1 MGDRHDYVALEWVKG
16 EIAETLKQA
25 RQALE
30 SYVENP
36 QDPTRM
42 GFCLAYIH
50 QVRGTLQMVEFY
62 GAALLAEEMEYLT
75 QALID
80 GKASSQSEA
89 LEVLMQAILQ
99 LPAYLER
106 IQSARRDLP
115 LVVLPLLN
123 DLRTARGEK
132 LLSETSLFSPDLSR
146 ESPVL
151 PVDALARLRT
161 AELPALL
168 RKLRQMLQVALV
180 GVIRNQ
186 DLPTNLG
193 YLARVFARLE
203 SLCKDAPLG
212 RLWIIAS
219 AMIEGLANGS
229 IANGT
234 SVRNL
239 LRQVDR
245 EFKRLVDQGAD
256 AMNQPAPDE
265 LIKNL
270 LFYVAKASD
279 QSPRVRAVKDEYRLD
294 DALPGA
300 ALVDEERAR
309 LAGPDRDAMRS
320 VVGALCEELV
330 RVKDSL
336 DLFVR
341 SDRSGVNELGSL
353 LAPLKQ
359 IADTLAVLGFGQ
371 PRKVILDQIDVVSA
385 LAHGQRQP
393 NDAILMDVAGA
404 LLYVE
409 ATLAGMV
416 GPSEEPGSEENVLPT
431 TDVEQIHQVVIKEA
445 RNGLELAKDAI
456 IEFIASQW
464 NHEHLAR
471 VPELLTQVRGG
482 LAMISQERAAKLLE
496 NCNRYIQEQL
506 LVRQA
511 VPDWHSL
518 DTLADAITSVE
529 YYLERLSEDH
539 NTQGDM
545 ILDVAEESLDSLGY
559 SLTPRPSIL
568 DAEPKAHA
576 SAPQPAPLDNPLD
589 EIDVLAAQPLAEP
602 TEAVPVDE
610 VPELAAPVEIAD
622 SFEPVSLDT
631 APREEPPLEL
641 PSELASIEAPAPVE
655 EPTLDPVDFDAPQPV
670 AGREEPFTFESLEP
684 VVAPVAAEE
693 PAVLADIELT
703 AESNAPLAGEAES
716 GFTFE
721 PLELDSGLPA
731 AEPTAE
737 LRAWT
742 LDEIE
747 PLAASTEPSAPTATL
762 EPESLS
768 WDIELEPAAPITDT
782 TLADEGWSLDD
793 SHKADSIEFSLETV
807 EETPSQPLADEL
819 SWSLDD
825 AAPLAEPP
833 RFDEPAQLDTP
844 IAAQTWESL
853 DLSAPQA
860 ETPAS
865 PELLE
870 DFASLPSLEA
880 TPAPV
885 DELTWDM
892 ESLTPTGEKPVE
904 EDWFSID
911 LTQPAAESP
920 APSLQLDEHFASL
933 ETLEPAALEGLESL
947 DDLGLAAQPATGE
960 LSVPEEALVSDDNWT
975 LGELSEP
982 TVLDAGVDLSLDAPL
997 ELQPLEPLAEAEA
1010 PSFQA
1015 EAWSDENIAD
1025 LDLPE
1030 VELPSPPAEPELVA
1044 EAPAKPLSLA
1054 EVMAAP
1060 VQAINPPAQDV
1071 PPSLLPPPADEEP
1084 IDEELREV
1092 FIEEAGEVLETIGEH
1107 LPTWLVSTDDRESL
1121 TEIRRAFHTLKGSG
1135 RMVRAL
1141 VIGELAWSI
1150 ENLLNRVLDRSIAAS
1165 PAVLQVVQDVVALMP
1180 ELVEE
1185 YAASAQRQRDDV
1197 DRLAAT
1203 AHALAK
1209 GQPVPPP
1216 GGGLPEAAPPV
1227 EEITPELT
1235 DVQEIAG
1242 QAADEGLDESLDPQL
1257 LEIFRNEAEAH
1268 LETLVGFL
1276 ADCAQQLPQPV
1287 TDDLQRA
1294 LHTLKGSAHMAG
1306 ILPIAEI
1313 ATPLERLVKEFKT
1326 NLLQVDLREAEL
1338 LHAAEG
1344 LFRMGLDQL
1353 VEGRPLAPIEGSPE
1367 LLARIAQIHQERLEA
1382 AEAKRRGE
1390 SGEGSGNDPQ
1400 LIGMFLAEGMNILLD
1415 AEDLLRRWREHPQE
1429 RHELGALYDELETL
1443 SRGAQMAELPQM
1455 AELADALLAVYGAV
1469 RQGRLETGDAF
1480 FSSAETAHEAL
1491 IGMMDQVA
1499 AALQVSAHPEQVEAL
1514 HRLLDAPVAAPE
1526 GAADEPRDDAD
1537 IEFVDLER
1545 LTAEDFPA
1553 EDEEFLIDSRP
1564 VDDDSLPDGLSWSP
1578 RADNHGAPHGAA
1590 DDDDDDVVTAETPHG
1605 HPAPQQPPRA
1615 LDEEMVA
1622 IFLEEAVDIL
1632 DNAGQALEQWLASPE
1647 GLAALSTLQ
1656 RDLHTLKGGARM
1668 AEIREIGDLSHELE
1682 SLYEGLLD
1690 HRFQHSQP
1698 LGDLLRTC
1706 HDRLATQLDQLQ
1718 AGQALTDPA
1727 DLVQTIRTFRQNPA
1741 AGLESP
1747 HALAA
1752 QQQDAVA
1759 EEDEAVELSP
1769 VIEDDIETELP
1780 VEAAAQ
1786 DEAAEALKIADPE
1799 VIDLDAGLSAVAA
1812 GTEAEIAAEDLDLQA
1827 FLDAAEVDAPGS
1839 LPAEPEIVEPAAAPV
1854 PDDLPGVQDSEYE
1867 LDEDRDQELVEIF
1880 LEEGFDI
1887 LESSS
1892 GALQRWMENPDNSVE
1907 LEALQRDLHTLKG
1920 GARMAEIRPIGDL
1933 SHELEFLY
1941 EGLCGGRLR
1950 ASPTL
1955 FELLQRCHDRLAEML
1970 EAVQQHRRIPGGES
1984 LIDAIHRFRAN
1995 PEEQLSIPSS
2005 VSLQAVG
2012 SSHAVPE
2019 GPEADILDIFL
2030 EEADDLLEGMEQ
2042 ALGRWDAER
2051 ENGALDEL
2059 LRILHTLKGGAR
2071 LAGQTGLGDLAHDL
2085 EQHLGEAQQQGA
2097 PWPESLLLDV
2107 QSGFEGLQDEVDQL
2121 RLHLGEVESAESQ
2134 PEALDEQPI
2143 AEPPAAVSLPALP
2156 EAIMAAAVPQRVD
2169 APVVLPFVRRAQEA
2183 AQEAAARRAPQ
2194 ELVKVPAQLLE
2205 GLVNLAG
2212 ETSIFRGRVEQQVS
2226 DVGSTLGEMD
2236 ATIERVRD
2244 QLRRLDTETQAQ
2256 ILSRH
2261 QADAERAGYE
2271 DFDPLEM
2278 DRYSQLQQLS
2288 RALFESAS
2296 DLFDLK
2302 ETLAAKN
2309 RDAETLLLQQAR
2321 VNTELQE
2328 GLMRT
2333 RMVPFDRLVPRLR
2346 RIVRQVASEL
2356 GKQVEFVV
2364 SNAEGEMDRTVLERI
2379 VAPLEHMLR
2388 NAVDHGIESGEARRI
2403 AGKAEQGTIRL
2414 TLGREGGDILLTLAD
2429 DGAGIRLEAV
2439 RRKAIERGLMT
2450 DDSELNDH
2458 EVLQFILEAG
2468 FSTAEKVTQISGRGV
2483 GMDVVNSEVKQLGGS
2498 MSIHSSVGEGTQFD
2512 IRLPFTVS
2520 VNRALMVLSGED
2532 LYALPLNTIEGI
2544 VRVSPYELEALYE
2557 QAAADETGAAPRFDY
2572 AGQSYELKYL
2582 GDLLNNG
2589 QHPKLVGQSLP
2600 LPVILVRSA
2609 DHAVAV
2615 QVDALAGSR
2624 EIVVKSLGAQFAG
2637 VSGISGATI
2646 LGDGRVVVI
2655 LDLLATIRV
2664 RHAHALQSQPR
2675 RQLAGPTAAEIE
2687 HQRPTLVMVVD
2698 DSVTVRKVT
2707 SRLLERN
2714 GMNVLTAKDGV
2725 DAIAQLQEHK
2735 PDIMLLDIEMPRMDG
2750 FEVATLVRHDEQL
2763 RDLPII
2769 MITSRTGEKHR
2780 DRALAIGVNQYL
2792 GKPYQES
2799 ELLENIHKLVKAHV

>member
-62 GAALLAEEMEYLT
+62 GAALLAEEMEHLT

-80 GKASSQSEA
+80 HSVTSQGEA

-99 LPAYLER
+99 LPVYLDR

-115 LVVLPLLN
+115 MVVLPLLN

-146 ESPVL
+146 TAAAL

-161 AELPALL
+161 AEFPALL

-193 YLARVFARLE
+193 YMARVFARLE

-212 RLWIIAS
+212 RLWVIAS
-219 AMIEGLANGS
+219 AIIEGLANGS

-234 SVRNL
+234 SMRNL

-294 DALPGA
+294 DALPGEA
-300 ALVDEERAR
+300 VVDEERAR

-341 SDRSGVNELGSL
+341 SDRSVVGELESL

-371 PRKVILDQIDVVSA
+371 PRKVILDQIDVVGA
-385 LAHGQRQP
+385 LARGQRKP
-393 NDAILMDVAGA
+393 DDATLMDVAGA

-416 GPSEEPGSEENVLPT
+416 GPSEAPGSEESRLPT

-496 NCNRYIQEQL
+496 SCNRYIQEQL

-518 DTLADAITSVE
+518 DTLADAMTGVE
-529 YYLERLSEDH
+529 YYLERLSEDQG
-539 NTQGDM
+539 TQGDL
-545 ILDVAEESLDSLGY
+545 ILDVAEESLESLGY
-559 SLTPRPSIL
+559 SVKPRPSIL
-568 DAEPKAHA
+568 DAVEPQA
-576 SAPQPAPLDNPLD
+576 PAPLDNPLD
-589 EIDVLAAQPLAEP
+589 EIDVLASAALSADLAVEPEPQEAPSVPLAALDE
-602 TEAVPVDE
+602 PVDE
-610 VPELAAPVEIAD
+610 LPVAPVDDFSALSSPDELGLGELQTEAPTFEPLQLDTEPPAVAPVADLGAWSLDEPAATLPAEPADLSLDAALEPVALDIPAQEPNEPAWELDNVVEPAASEENLWETLDLGAESNALPIQPEL
-622 SFEPVSLDT
+622 S
-631 APREEPPLEL
+631 
-641 PSELASIEAPAPVE
+641 EAPTGNE
-655 EPTLDPVDFDAPQPV
+655 TSW
-670 AGREEPFTFESLEP
+670 SLEP
-684 VVAPVAAEE
+684 VGESAPAAEE
-693 PAVLADIELT
+693 DWLSNDLSLSPAEPL
-703 AESNAPLAGEAES
+703 APLA
-716 GFTFE
+716 
-721 PLELDSGLPA
+721 
-731 AEPTAE
+731 
-737 LRAWT
+737 
-742 LDEIE
+742 LDEL
-747 PLAASTEPSAPTATL
+747 PVTPQPT
-762 EPESLS
+762 S
-768 WDIELEPAAPITDT
+768 AAP
-782 TLADEGWSLDD
+782 L
-793 SHKADSIEFSLETV
+793 
-807 EETPSQPLADEL
+807 DEL
-819 SWSLDD
+819 SWDV
-825 AAPLAEPP
+825 AE
-833 RFDEPAQLDTP
+833 
-844 IAAQTWESL
+844 
-853 DLSAPQA
+853 
-860 ETPAS
+860 
-865 PELLE
+865 
-870 DFASLPSLEA
+870 
-880 TPAPV
+880 V
-885 DELTWDM
+885 
-892 ESLTPTGEKPVE
+892 
-904 EDWFSID
+904 
-911 LTQPAAESP
+911 PAAE
-920 APSLQLDEHFASL
+920 
-933 ETLEPAALEGLESL
+933 
-947 DDLGLAAQPATGE
+947 QP
-960 LSVPEEALVSDDNWT
+960 LVSDDNWT
-975 LGELSEP
+975 LGELSETP
-982 TVLDAGVDLSLDAPL
+982 VLAEGVDLSLDAPL
-997 ELQPLEPLAEAEA
+997 ALDEHPAAIEPTQTALADELSWDVVELPTAELPAAEQVLVSDDNWTLGELSETPAVAEGFDFSLDAPLTLDELPGTLESVAAAATAPANELNWNVELPAAEQLLVSDDNWTLGELAETPALADGVDFSLDAPLALDELPGTTEPSPAAPIASADELSWDVELPVAEQRLVSDDNWTLGELSEMPAVAQGIDFSLDAPLELETRPAASADEPLASAEG
-1010 PSFQA
+1010 
-1015 EAWSDENIAD
+1015 WSELDIAD

-1030 VELPSPPAEPELVA
+1030 VELPSPPPVVEPVTEVI
-1044 EAPAKPLSLA
+1044 EKPMSLA
-1054 EVMAAP
+1054 QVMAAP
-1060 VQAINPPAQDV
+1060 TQAINPPAQDV

-1084 IDEELREV
+1084 MDDELREV
-1092 FIEEAGEVLETIGEH
+1092 FIEEAGEVLETIGDH
-1107 LPTWLVSTDDRESL
+1107 LPAWMANADERDAL

-1150 ENLLNRVLDRSIAAS
+1150 ENLLNRVLDRSISTS
-1165 PAVLQVVQDVVALMP
+1165 PAVQQVVQDVVALMP

-1185 YAASAQRQRDDV
+1185 FAANAQRQRDDV

-1216 GGGLPEAAPPV
+1216 GGGQPEATVEASVEDTHAPVAASSV
-1227 EEITPELT
+1227 E
-1235 DVQEIAG
+1235 V
-1242 QAADEGLDESLDPQL
+1242 EGESLDPQL
-1257 LEIFRNEAEAH
+1257 LEIFRNEAETH

-1313 ATPLERLVKEFKT
+1313 ATPLERLMKEFKT
-1326 NLLQVDLREAEL
+1326 NLLQIDLREAEL
-1338 LHAAEG
+1338 LHGAER
-1344 LFRMGLDQL
+1344 LFRVGLDQL
-1353 VEGRPLAPIEGSPE
+1353 LQGRPLAPIEGSAE
-1367 LLARIAQIHQERLEA
+1367 LLARIAQLHQERLEA

-1390 SGEGSGNDPQ
+1390 SGEGGSDPH
-1400 LIGMFLAEGMNILLD
+1400 LIGVFLAEGMDILLD

-1429 RHELGALYDELETL
+1429 RQELGALHDELETL

-1455 AELADALLAVYGAV
+1455 AELADALLAVYGEV
-1469 RQGRLETGDAF
+1469 QRGRLDVGEAF
-1480 FSSAETAHEAL
+1480 FSAAEEAHEAL

-1499 AALQVSAHPEQVEAL
+1499 AALQVSARPEQVQAL
-1514 HRLLDAPVAAPE
+1514 RRLLDSVTGPE
-1526 GAADEPRDDAD
+1526 ED
-1537 IEFVDLER
+1537 FVDLES
-1545 LTAEDFPA
+1545 LTADDFPA
-1553 EDEEFLIDSRP
+1553 EDEEFLLDTRP
-1564 VDDDSLPDGLSWSP
+1564 VAEEDLPDGLTWPP
-1578 RADNHGAPHGAA
+1578 RNDAAEQAQNA
-1590 DDDDDDVVTAETPHG
+1590 DDDEVITATDPRPHT
-1605 HPAPQQPPRA
+1605 APQHPPQA

-1632 DNAGQALEQWLASPE
+1632 DNAGQALDQWLKSPE
-1647 GLAALSTLQ
+1647 ALAALSTLQ

-1690 HRFQHSQP
+1690 HRFQHSP
-1698 LGDLLRTC
+1698 ALGDLLRTC

-1741 AGLESP
+1741 AGLS
-1747 HALAA
+1747 ASLAQA
-1752 QQQDAVA
+1752 PL
-1759 EEDEAVELSP
+1759 AVEA
-1769 VIEDDIETELP
+1769 EAETEQEP
-1780 VEAAAQ
+1780 VAQ
-1786 DEAAEALKIADPE
+1786 AIELE
-1799 VIDLDAGLSAVAA
+1799 
-1812 GTEAEIAAEDLDLQA
+1812 
-1827 FLDAAEVDAPGS
+1827 
-1839 LPAEPEIVEPAAAPV
+1839 LPAEPELEVEADTAEEALPEVDVQSTLDNAETRNVDAPREIAEARAAEA
-1854 PDDLPGVQDSEYE
+1854 GYE
-1867 LDEDRDQELVEIF
+1867 LDDEHDQELVEIF

-1892 GALQRWMENPDNSVE
+1892 GALQRWMENIDNSVE

-1933 SHELEFLY
+1933 AHELEFLY

-1970 EAVQQHRRIPGGES
+1970 EAVQRHRRIPEGDS
-1984 LIDAIHRFRAN
+1984 LIEAIRRFRAS
-1995 PEEQLSIPSS
+1995 PDEQLSIPSS
-2005 VSLQAVG
+2005 VSLQPLGAE
-2012 SSHAVPE
+2012 STLPE

-2030 EEADDLLEGMEQ
+2030 EEADDLLDSMEQ
-2042 ALGRWDAER
+2042 ALGRWDGER

-2071 LAGQTGLGDLAHDL
+2071 LAGQSSLGDLAHDL
-2085 EQHLGEAQQQGA
+2085 EQHLSEAQQQGA
-2097 PWPESLLLDV
+2097 PWPDSLLLDV
-2107 QSGFEGLQDEVDQL
+2107 QSGFEGLQAEVDQL
-2121 RLHLGEVESAESQ
+2121 RLHLGEADSVEADI
-2134 PEALDEQPI
+2134 EAPRVE
-2143 AEPPAAVSLPALP
+2143 EPAPQHLPVLP
-2156 EAIMAAAVPQRVD
+2156 EAIMAATVPQRVE

-2183 AQEAAARRAPQ
+2183 AQEAATRRAPQ

-2226 DVGSTLGEMD
+2226 DVGSTLTEME

-2271 DFDPLEM
+2271 EFDPLEM

-2346 RIVRQVASEL
+2346 RIVRQVANEL

-2388 NAVDHGIESGEARRI
+2388 NAVDHGIESGEARRL
-2403 AGKAEQGTIRL
+2403 AGKPEVGTIRL
-2414 TLGREGGDILLTLAD
+2414 TLGREGGDILLTLGD
-2429 DGAGIRLEAV
+2429 DGGGIRLDAV

-2450 DDSELNDH
+2450 ADSDLTDH

-2468 FSTAEKVTQISGRGV
+2468 FSTAEKITQISGRGV
-2483 GMDVVNSEVKQLGGS
+2483 GMDVAASEVKQLGGS
-2498 MSIHSSVGEGTQFD
+2498 ISIHSTLGEGTHFN

-2557 QAAADETGAAPRFDY
+2557 QAAAEGNASPRFEY
-2572 AGQSYELKYL
+2572 AGQDYELKYL

-2637 VSGISGATI
+2637 VAGISGATI

-2664 RHAHALQSQPR
+2664 RHAHALQAQPR
-2675 RQLAGPTAAEIE
+2675 RQLVGPAVAEVE

-2725 DAIAQLQEHK
+2725 DAIAQLQDHK

-2763 RDLPII
+2763 KDLPII

-2799 ELLENIHKLVKAHV
+2799 ELLESILSLVKSHV